1 MNGQARRPAC
11 RRSTMLSLL
20 SLEEYIRF
28 EARQDH
34 EVVSSPPFTL
44 FFHPTNGRSW
54 ANFALPDVSA
64 NSPAQDG
71 LRRLQ
76 TLFPE
81 HDRTPCLRFIQ
92 EIFPHLPPILRSS
105 GWIEV
110 ERPQV
115 MICTPDTFRPAP
127 GVLGLSIT
135 SFSQQSSV
143 EEMCEGLDTTAL
155 GFNPQAERATPQE
168 AEEFRQNHLFSRTY
182 TAHLQEQ
189 PVGAGKFT
197 EIHQGWTE
205 LGGITTLSPFRR
217 LGIAA
222 VVTAFLTQEA
232 FRQGATH
239 AFLLADKQASRVYER
254 VGFFP
259 SATLMVYEVSPPSV

>member
-1 MNGQARRPAC
+1 
-11 RRSTMLSLL
+11 
-20 SLEEYIRF
+20 
-28 EARQDH
+28 
-34 EVVSSPPFTL
+34 
-44 FFHPTNGRSW
+44 
-54 ANFALPDVSA
+54 
-64 NSPAQDG
+64 
-71 LRRLQ
+71 
-76 TLFPE
+76 
-81 HDRTPCLRFIQ
+81 
-92 EIFPHLPPILRSS
+92 
-105 GWIEV
+105 
-110 ERPQV
+110 

-127 GVLGLSIT
+127 SVLGLSIS
-135 SFSQQSSV
+135 SFSEQSSV
-143 EEMCEGLDTTAL
+143 EEICEGLDTTAL

-189 PVGAGKFT
+189 PVGAGRFT

-217 LGIAA
+217 RGIAA

-259 SATLMVYEVSPPSV
+259 SATLMVYEASPPSVR